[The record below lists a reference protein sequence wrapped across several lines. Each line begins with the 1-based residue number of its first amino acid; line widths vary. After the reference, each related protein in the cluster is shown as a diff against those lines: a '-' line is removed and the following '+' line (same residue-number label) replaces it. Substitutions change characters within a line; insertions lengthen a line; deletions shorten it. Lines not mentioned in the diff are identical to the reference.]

1 MEREFLVGVCGN
13 PNTGKSTLFNQL
25 TGVRQHVGN
34 YPGVTVEKK
43 EGILIYEGVKVR
55 LVDLPGIYSLS
66 AYSPEEII
74 ARDFI
79 INSKPDLVVDII
91 DCSNLDRN
99 LYLALQLMELG
110 VPLIFV
116 FNMSDEAEKKGI
128 HINTK
133 KMSELL
139 GVPIVKTVGHRGI
152 GVDELKKEIVRCCTN
167 RKFCSYKFIKY
178 GSEIDS
184 QIEELKKVLDQDREF
199 SKNNN
204 TFWIAIKLIEK
215 DEDVKE
221 LIKRSLKDS
230 SSFFDLL
237 EEKISY
243 LESLY
248 GEDTTTIMADA
259 RYGLISGIINECV
272 KRVDVEKRHMLSDKV
287 DLILTHRF
295 LGIPIFLAL
304 MYLVFWF
311 TFNIGSVPMEWIDSF
326 FGFLTEKIDQFW
338 NGSSYLKSLFLDGI
352 IGGVGAVL
360 VFLPNI
366 MLLFLAIGI
375 LEYSGY
381 MARAAFIIDRV
392 MHKIGLHGKSFIPML
407 IGFGCNVPGIMATRT
422 LESKRE
428 RLLTILVLPL
438 MSCGARLPIYL
449 LIISAFFP
457 KKLHTPMLWLIY
469 LIGVILAIVSA
480 KLLKHLLFKG
490 ETSPFVMELPPYRVP
505 TLKSLMIYVWE
516 KSFLY
521 LKKAGTIILAAS
533 IVLWFL
539 STFPKPDKY
548 SIDYERAIN
557 EIKSNAS
564 LSEEEKERLISDL
577 EIKKAA
583 EEVENSYMGRI
594 GKFLEPVFS
603 PLGFDWKITTAVLG
617 ALSAKE
623 VFVSQLGIIN
633 RIGETAED
641 SESLREILK
650 KQYDPLTGFCI
661 MLWAL
666 VSAPCIA
673 TFAMTKQETGS
684 WKWAIAQFL
693 GLTLMAYVVVLITY
707 QIGSFVKSL

>member
-1 MEREFLVGVCGN
+1 MKNEFLVAVCGN
-13 PNTGKSTLFNQL
+13 PNTGKSTIFNHL
-25 TGVRQHVGN
+25 TGIRQHVGN

-43 EGILIYEGVKVR
+43 EGVLVYEKYKIK
-55 LVDLPGIYSLS
+55 LVDLPGIYSLT

-74 ARDFI
+74 ARNFVME
-79 INSKPDLVVDII
+79 NKPDLVIDII

-99 LYLALQLMELG
+99 LYLAIQLMELG
-110 VPLIFV
+110 VPLLLV
-116 FNMSDEAEKKGI
+116 FNMSDEAEKKGMRI
-128 HINTK
+128 DIK

-139 GVPIVKTVGHRGI
+139 GVPIVKTVGHKGT
-152 GVDELKKEIVRCCTN
+152 GLDELKKEIARCCIRT
-167 RKFCSYKFIKY
+167 KFHSYEFIKY
-178 GSEIDS
+178 GKEIDS
-184 QIEELKKVLDQDREF
+184 TITELKRILDQDKEF
-199 SKNNN
+199 STNNN
-204 TFWIAIKLIEK
+204 TFWIALKLIEK

-221 LIKRSLKDS
+221 LVKKSFKNSSLV
-230 SSFFDLL
+230 FNFL

-243 LESLY
+243 IESIF

-259 RYGLISGIINECV
+259 RYGLISGITNECV
-272 KRVDVEKRHMLSDKV
+272 RRVDIEKRRRFSDRV
-287 DLILTHRF
+287 DLVLTHRF

-311 TFNIGSVPMEWIDSF
+311 TFNVGSVPMDWIDGLFSL
-326 FGFLTEKIDQFW
+326 LTKKIDLVW
-338 NGSSYLKSLFLDGI
+338 TGDSHLKSLVVNGV

-381 MARAAFIIDRV
+381 MARAAFIIDRI
-392 MHKIGLHGKSFIPML
+392 MHRIGLHGKSFIPML

-449 LIISAFFP
+449 LIIPAFFP

-469 LIGVILAIVSA
+469 LIGVILAIISA
-480 KLLKHLLFKG
+480 KVLKHLLFKG

-505 TLKSLMIYVWE
+505 TLKSLVLYVWE

-521 LKKAGTIILAAS
+521 LKKAGTIILAVS

-539 STFPKPDKY
+539 STFPKPEKY
-548 SIDYERAIN
+548 SMDYDQTIN
-557 EIKSNAS
+557 KIELDIS
-564 LSEEEKERLISDL
+564 LSPEKKERLINDL
-577 EIKKAA
+577 ENKKIA
-583 EEVENSYMGRI
+583 EEVENSYMGKI

-603 PLGFDWKITTAVLG
+603 PLGFDWEITTAVLG

-623 VFVSQLGIIN
+623 VFVSQLGIVN
-633 RIGETAED
+633 RVGATEE
-641 SESLREILK
+641 SESLRDRLK
-650 KQYDPLTGFCI
+650 KQYDPLVGFCI

-673 TFAMTKQETGS
+673 TFAITKQETGS

-693 GLTLMAYVVVLITY
+693 GLSFMAYMLVLITY
-707 QIGSFVKSL
+707 QIGRAIL

>member
-1 MEREFLVGVCGN
+1 MKNEFLVAVCGN
-13 PNTGKSTLFNQL
+13 PNTGKSTIFNHL

-43 EGILIYEGVKVR
+43 EGILVYEKYKIK
-55 LVDLPGIYSLS
+55 LVDLPGIYSLT

-74 ARDFI
+74 ARNFVI
-79 INSKPDLVVDII
+79 ENKPDLVIDIV

-99 LYLALQLMELG
+99 LYLAIQLMELG
-110 VPLIFV
+110 VPLLLV

-128 HINTK
+128 RIDTK

-139 GVPIVKTVGHRGI
+139 GIPIVKTVGHKGI
-152 GVDELKKEIVRCCTN
+152 GLDELKKEIVRCCMRT
-167 RKFCSYKFIKY
+167 KFHSYEFIRY
-178 GSEIDS
+178 GKEIDS
-184 QIEELKKVLDQDREF
+184 TIAELKRILDQDKEF
-199 SKNNN
+199 STNYN
-204 TFWIAIKLIEK
+204 TFWIALKLIEK

-221 LIKRSLKDS
+221 LVKKSFKNPSLV
-230 SSFFDLL
+230 FNFL

-243 LESLY
+243 IESIF

-259 RYGLISGIINECV
+259 RYGLISGITNECV
-272 KRVDVEKRHMLSDKV
+272 RRVDVEKRRRVSDRI
-287 DLILTHRF
+287 DFILTHRF

-311 TFNIGSVPMEWIDSF
+311 TFKIGSVPMEWIDNF
-326 FGFLTEKIDQFW
+326 FRFLTENINHFW
-338 NGSSYLKSLFLDGI
+338 IGKSYLKSLLLDGI

-366 MLLFLAIGI
+366 MFLFFAIGV

-392 MHKIGLHGKSFIPML
+392 MHRIGLHGKSFIPML

-449 LIISAFFP
+449 LIIPAFFP

-469 LIGVILAIVSA
+469 LIGVILAIISA
-480 KLLKHLLFKG
+480 KVLKHLLFKG
-490 ETSPFVMELPPYRVP
+490 ETSPFVMELPPYRIP
-505 TLKSLMIYVWE
+505 TLKSLVLYVWE

-539 STFPKPDKY
+539 STFPKPQKY
-548 SIDYERAIN
+548 SMDYNLAI
-557 EIKSNAS
+557 EKIKLNAS
-564 LSEEEKERLISDL
+564 LSDKEKERLIIDL
-577 EIKKAA
+577 ENRKIA
-583 EEVENSYMGRI
+583 EEVEKSYMGRI
-594 GKFLEPVFS
+594 GKFVEPLFS
-603 PLGFDWKITTAVLG
+603 PLGFDWKITTAILG

-623 VFVSQLGIIN
+623 VFVSQLGIVN
-633 RIGETAED
+633 RVGEATEE
-641 SESLREILK
+641 SESLRDRLK
-650 KQYDPLTGFCI
+650 KQYDPLVGFCI

-673 TFAMTKQETGS
+673 TFAITKQETGS
-684 WKWAIAQFL
+684 WKWAVAQFF
-693 GLTLMAYVVVLITY
+693 GLTLMAYILVLITY
-707 QIGSFVKSL
+707 QIGRAIL